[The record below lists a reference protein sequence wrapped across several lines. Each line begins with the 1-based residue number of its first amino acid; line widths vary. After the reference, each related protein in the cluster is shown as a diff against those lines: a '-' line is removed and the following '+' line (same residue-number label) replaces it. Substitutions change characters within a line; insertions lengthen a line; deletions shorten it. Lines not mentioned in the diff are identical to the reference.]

1 MAVRIRLTRK
11 GRKKQPFY
19 RIVVA
24 DSEAP
29 RDGKFL
35 DIVGTYDPMQ
45 NPAAVTIDN
54 EKLALCLVVQSGT
67 GLIEAAAFGTTED
80 AWAATAA
87 VAAESHIVYTDQPY
101 TKMLAM
107 MPTRYR
113 CIQKTSLCSG
123 CNPLLKMRAMIL
135 PMNSQRAYHD

>member
-45 NPAAVTIDN
+45 NPAVVSIDN
-54 EKLALCLVVQSGT
+54 EKLDSWMKKGAKPTETVESLIRKSGA
-67 GLIEAAAFGTTED
+67 GV
-80 AWAATAA
+80 A
-87 VAAESHIVYTDQPY
+87 VAA
-101 TKMLAM
+101 
-107 MPTRYR
+107 
-113 CIQKTSLCSG
+113 
-123 CNPLLKMRAMIL
+123 
-135 PMNSQRAYHD
+135 